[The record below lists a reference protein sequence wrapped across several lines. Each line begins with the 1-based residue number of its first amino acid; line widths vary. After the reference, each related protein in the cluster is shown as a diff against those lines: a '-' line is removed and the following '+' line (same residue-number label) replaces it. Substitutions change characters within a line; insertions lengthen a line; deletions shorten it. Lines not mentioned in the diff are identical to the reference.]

1 MAVGLVFHYERIDTF
16 SGGERP
22 ARPSTYQNG
31 TEGWLSGGEM
41 GVLSV
46 ARKRCSLSGID
57 T

>member
-46 ARKRCSLSGID
+46 ARKCCS
-57 T
+57 